1 MMSRKVLKEEN
12 GSPDFLSG
20 NVVGCFF
27 WKITLIIMFKFFN
40 ILKAS
45 IWQGVG
51 PADWVTCLACLG
63 HWQRGEGRRSI
74 LLKVLTWQQN
84 KQPLWPEWSQDGVEN
99 FAPMPNQ
106 CNLDIIAPFW
116 PATMPGP
123 LWRRPTYTGLLP
135 KDIDAMWGQIFTGL
149 PLIGVWCGRRKMESG
164 WQGSRGGLARRYWM
178 AWDWI

>member
-1 MMSRKVLKEEN
+1 MGHLTLCQEMWW
-12 GSPDFLSG
+12 
-20 NVVGCFF
+20 VVF

-51 PADWVTCLACLG
+51 PSALG
-63 HWQRGEGRRSI
+63 HLPGLPWSLAERRRKKKHLAQGIDLTTNKTNPSG
-74 LLKVLTWQQN
+74 LNDPRMGLKISHQCL
-84 KQPLWPEWSQDGVEN
+84 
-99 FAPMPNQ
+99 FQ
-106 CNLDIIAPFW
+106 CNLDIIAPSW
-116 PATMPGP
+116 PATMPGL

-164 WQGSRGGLARRYWM
+164 WRVSRAGLARRYWM